1 MKTLIVSRWPLVAA
15 GIMGLWAAAATVRAD
30 DAVTN
35 APTES
40 PAVTPAVPVVP
51 SAAPQLAF
59 GVDQIMELNQA
70 QAGDSTIL
78 AYIKSSGNSYGLDAG
93 QIIYLRQQGVSEAVI
108 TAMLSQPKPSAAPL
122 VAGATSPPASY
133 ATPAPEGD
141 YAQPPAPPVEVPGS
155 SVYVIPDTATYNYC
169 ATYGYSQPY
178 YAWPGGGPVVVN
190 IGYGGR
196 WGGAYRGGYRGGNR
210 GGNRTGWHH

>member
-40 PAVTPAVPVVP
+40 PAVTPAVPVAP

-70 QAGDSTIL
+70 QA
-78 AYIKSSGNSYGLDAG
+78 
-93 QIIYLRQQGVSEAVI
+93 
-108 TAMLSQPKPSAAPL
+108 AMLSQPKPSAAPL